1 MNLLEEPWLPVR
13 RSDGS
18 RDWIAPTALADPTL
32 VAFDA
37 DRPDFNG
44 ALAQFAIGLLQTT
57 APVQTNTEWRA
68 LFRQPPPTETLAQ
81 WFAPVQTAFALD
93 GDGPRFMQDRTLQPP
108 MSKKDKGDDVGGY
121 ESIQQLL
128 IDCAGEGE
136 KSKDNTDHFVKR
148 KKADF
153 GACLA
158 CTAVALYTLQSSAP
172 GGGRGYLV
180 SVRGGGPLTTLVQ
193 AGDQFSLWHQLWL
206 NVIEQASFLSHSG
219 EHERTG
225 LEFQFPWMKDIRA
238 LQPAGITARH
248 FEGEKGK
255 PKPTEDEKP
264 RLQPIQVHPA
274 HVFWAMP
281 RRIRLDFDQVTSG
294 ACPLCGRVSDRL
306 VRQYVTKNYGLNYKG
321 AWDHPLSPYYQN
333 GEDWLAMH
341 PQPGGIGYRHWLG
354 WVLGAA
360 TETNKQMR
368 RARVVARLLNQRRQD
383 VEGQLR
389 LWAFGY
395 DMDNMK
401 ARCWYEA
408 SLPLYGLNECDAN
421 AQRRVEEEVR
431 QWLAGAGLAAFFL
444 RSAVKDAWFG
454 DEARGDFSVLDAS
467 FWSATEAD
475 FYRQLRGLI
484 EVARV
489 DGDFDHLAIAQAWLA
504 RLRQVAIDLFDTQFV
519 GAGAIERQN
528 PRRAAEAYRQL
539 GRNLAGKKIRAALG
553 LPATAK
559 TATQLADTANAQ
571 P

>member
-13 RSDGS
+13 RTDGS
-18 RDWIAPTALADPTL
+18 RAWVAPTALADPTL

-57 APVQTNTEWRA
+57 APVETNTAWRE
-68 LFRQPPPTETLAQ
+68 LFRSPPSVETLAQ
-81 WFAPVQTAFALD
+81 WFAPVQAVFVLD
-93 GDGPRFMQDRTLQPP
+93 GDGSRFMQDRTLAP
-108 MSKKDKGDDVGGY
+108 DEGAVNDV
-121 ESIQQLL
+121 SALL
-128 IDCAGEGE
+128 IETPGEQTL
-136 KSKDNTDHFVKR
+136 KNNADHFIKR
-148 KKADF
+148 GQVDAICPHC
-153 GACLA
+153 AA
-158 CTAVALYTLQSSAP
+158 TALLTLQINAP
-172 GGGRGYLV
+172 SGGAGHRTGL
-180 SVRGGGPLTTLVQ
+180 RGGGPLTTLVACQ
-193 AGDQFSLWHQLWL
+193 PPRSLWHDLWL
-206 NVIEQASFLSHSG
+206 NVREQPGFLDHSG
-219 EHERTG
+219 ERALTELHYT
-225 LEFQFPWMKDIRA
+225 FPWLADITT
-238 LQPAGITARH
+238 LQT
-248 FEGEKGK
+248 EKG
-255 PKPTEDEKP
+255 E
-264 RLQPIQVHPA
+264 LAPIQAHPA

-281 RRIRLDFDQVTSG
+281 RRIRLDFEQTISG
-294 ACPLCGRVSDRL
+294 TCPLCGRTSERL
-306 VRQYVTKNYGLNYKG
+306 IRQYVTKNYGLNYKG

-333 GEDWLAMH
+333 GEDWLPLH

-360 TETNKQMR
+360 TESNKAMR
-368 RARVVARLLNQRRQD
+368 RARVVSHVLASGRGVL
-383 VEGQLR
+383 EGQLR

-408 SLPLYGLNECDAN
+408 SLPLYGLNECDVD
-421 AQRRVEEEVR
+421 AQKRVEEEVR
-431 QWLAGAGLAAFFL
+431 QWLAGANLAAFFL

-454 DEARGDFSVLDAS
+454 ADARGDFSVLDAC

-475 FYRQLRGLI
+475 FYRQLRDLI
-484 EVARV
+484 DLARV
-489 DGDFDHLAIAQAWLA
+489 DGDIDHQAIAQAWLA
-504 RLRQVAIDLFDTQFV
+504 CLRRVAVDLFDAQFV

-559 TATQLADTANAQ
+559 PSTQPADAVNVQ